1 MFYLKERQDIKV
13 TPEDFG
19 NSFLNGEFSVI
30 YHQTTE
36 EFKQLATINKF
47 IEYGESFNY
56 GVETYNLE
64 MSTNLNKNIKQYI
77 WLDSKREKVI
87 SVSFDED
94 NIIHGLSLAPF
105 VSYPESDRQYTQNTY
120 IMPIKEEWFVFWGGT
135 NQFINY
141 HYVYDDQRYAY
152 DLIII
157 KDGQSY
163 KDSINKN
170 ENYYAFNKEIVAPT
184 DGKVVKVLDGIED
197 NVPGEMSPNQ
207 PEGNCVIIE
216 HKNNEYSMLAHLKQ
230 NSILVKVGEIVQKG
244 QVIGLCGNS
253 GNSSEAHLHFQ
264 VMNSLD
270 YLNGKSIRIRFEGDH
285 EPIQGDF
292 INPFKS

>member
-1 MFYLKERQDIKV
+1 MEEGHEVNV

-19 NSFLNGEFSVI
+19 YRFLNEEFSVV
-30 YHQTTE
+30 YFQTTK
-36 EFKQLATINKF
+36 EFKQLATIEQF
-47 IEYGESFNY
+47 IEYGGSFNS
-56 GVETYNLE
+56 GVEAYELE
-64 MSTNLNKNIKQYI
+64 MCTSLNKYITQYL

-105 VSYPESDRQYTQNTY
+105 VSYPESDRQYTRNTY

-152 DLIII
+152 DLIMM

-163 KDSINKN
+163 KDSINRI
-170 ENYYAFNKEIVAPT
+170 ENYYAFNKEIIAPT
-184 DGKVVKVLDGIED
+184 DGKIVKILDGIKD
-197 NVPGEMSPNQ
+197 NAIGELNSSQ
-207 PEGNCVIIE
+207 PEGNCVIVE

-230 NSILVKVGEIVQKG
+230 NSIVVNEGESIKRG
-244 QVIGLCGNS
+244 QLIGLCGNS
-253 GNSSEAHLHFQ
+253 GNSSEPHLHFQ
-264 VMNSLD
+264 VMGSLN
-270 YLNGKSIRIRFEGDH
+270 YLSGKSIRIRFEDGF

-292 INPFKS
+292 ISPFKS